1 MLVPTETV
9 EGVLPRHVAIIMD
22 GNGRWARSRGLSR
35 SDGHRAGLEA
45 TRNAVEYLGNRG
57 IEALTLFAFSS
68 ENWSRPQPEVDALL
82 ELFLTAIETELPE
95 LVRQGI
101 RLRFIGDREAF
112 PVDLQS
118 RMMEAERGCARN
130 QGMQLAIALGYG
142 GRWDILQAAQR
153 CCALQNP
160 AGNEFTVEA
169 FSASLSTQ
177 GMPELDLLIR
187 TGGERRLSNFLLWQ
201 AAYAE
206 LYFTDVFWPDVQDE
220 DLAVAIHDF
229 VSRQRRFGGSDPE
242 R

>member
-1 MLVPTETV
+1 VPTETV

-57 IEALTLFAFSS
+57 IQALTLFAFSS

-95 LVRQGI
+95 LVQQGI
-101 RLRFIGDREAF
+101 RLRFIGDRAAF
-112 PVDLQS
+112 PSDLQS
-118 RMMEAERGCARN
+118 RMGEAERACERN
-130 QGMQLAIALGYG
+130 HGMQLAIALGYG
-142 GRWDILQAAQR
+142 GRWDILEAAQR
-153 CCALQNP
+153 CCDMRESTAE
-160 AGNEFTVEA
+160 GFSVEA
-169 FSASLSTQ
+169 FTASLSTQ

-206 LYFTDVFWPDVQDE
+206 LYFMDVFWPDVQDQ
-220 DLAVAIHDF
+220 DLAIAIDDF

-242 R
+242 G